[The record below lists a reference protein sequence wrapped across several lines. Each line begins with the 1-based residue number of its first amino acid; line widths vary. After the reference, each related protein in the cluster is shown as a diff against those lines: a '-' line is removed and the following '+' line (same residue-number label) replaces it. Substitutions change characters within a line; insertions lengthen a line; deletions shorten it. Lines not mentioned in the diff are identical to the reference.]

1 MSLIDYTN
9 KIKNIDKTLLKKKD
23 NINYI
28 NLQISKDV
36 KLARVQ
42 KGLTQKGLAEK
53 VGTKQ
58 TSISRL
64 ESGKIS
70 PSISFLNQI
79 ATALDTELISP
90 TFASIQTSK
99 KNFSRSYKR
108 MEILLAT
115 QLRDK
120 GRKKKKEKK

>member
-9 KIKNIDKTLLKKKD
+9 KIKNIDKIFLKKKD
-23 NINYI
+23 NIEYI

-42 KGLTQKGLAEK
+42 KGLTQKELAER

-64 ESGKIS
+64 ESGRLS
-70 PSISFLNQI
+70 PSISFLSQI

-90 TFASIQTSK
+90 TFASIQKPKKNTSK
-99 KNFSRSYKR
+99 NYHKSN
-108 MEILLAT
+108 LLLT
-115 QLRDK
+115 TELRDK
-120 GRKKKKEKK
+120 GKKK

>member
-9 KIKNIDKTLLKKKD
+9 KIKNIDKSITKKKD
-23 NINYI
+23 NIEYI

-42 KGLTQKGLAEK
+42 KGLTQAQLAK
-53 VGTKQ
+53 KIGTKQ

-64 ESGKIS
+64 ESGKAS
-70 PSISFLNQI
+70 PSVSFLNEI
-79 ATALDTELISP
+79 AIALDTKLITP
-90 TFASIQTSK
+90 TFTSIQDVK
-99 KNFSRSYKR
+99 KKKGLKNNFTNTKAMLS
-108 MEILLAT
+108 I

-120 GRKKKKEKK
+120 GESK

>member
-9 KIKNIDKTLLKKKD
+9 KIKNIDKTFQKKKD
-23 NINYI
+23 NIEYI

-42 KGLTQKGLAEK
+42 KGLTQKDLAER

-64 ESGKIS
+64 ESGRLS
-70 PSISFLNQI
+70 PSISFLSQI

-90 TFASIQTSK
+90 TFASIQKPKKNTSK
-99 KNFSRSYKR
+99 NYDKPNL
-108 MEILLAT
+108 LLAT
-115 QLRDK
+115 ELRDK
-120 GRKKKKEKK
+120 GKKN

>member
-9 KIKNIDKTLLKKKD
+9 KIKNIDKIFLEKKD
-23 NINYI
+23 NIEYI

-36 KLARVQ
+36 RLARVQ
-42 KGLTQKGLAEK
+42 KGLTQKELAEK

-64 ESGKIS
+64 ESGRLS
-70 PSISFLNQI
+70 PSISFLSQI

-90 TFASIQTSK
+90 TFASIQNSK
-99 KNFSRSYKR
+99 KKVAKNYHKPNL
-108 MEILLAT
+108 LLAT
-115 QLRDK
+115 ELRDK
-120 GRKKKKEKK
+120 GKKH

>member
-1 MSLIDYTN
+1 MLNMSLIDYTN
-9 KIKNIDKTLLKKKD
+9 KIKNIDKVFLKKKD
-23 NINYI
+23 SIEYI

-42 KGLTQKGLAEK
+42 KGLTQKELADR

-64 ESGKIS
+64 ESGRLS
-70 PSISFLNQI
+70 PSISFLSQI

-90 TFASIQTSK
+90 TFASTQKSK
-99 KNFSRSYKR
+99 KNTSKNYHKR
-108 MEILLAT
+108 NLLLAT
-115 QLRDK
+115 KLRDK
-120 GRKKKKEKK
+120 GKKN

>member
-9 KIKNIDKTLLKKKD
+9 KIKNIDKTFQKKKD
-23 NINYI
+23 NIEYI

-42 KGLTQKGLAEK
+42 KGLTQKDLAER

-64 ESGKIS
+64 ESGRLS
-70 PSISFLNQI
+70 PSISFLSQI

-90 TFASIQTSK
+90 TFASIQKPKKNTSK
-99 KNFSRSYKR
+99 NYDKPNL
-108 MEILLAT
+108 LLAT
-115 QLRDK
+115 ELRDK
-120 GRKKKKEKK
+120 GKKKQ